1 MIVMK
6 RTGLALAAALFAGG
20 ATSAL
25 SAQIQGMPL
34 FTNPRY
40 GTGVRVHADIGQPT
54 EQGTALG
61 DLTVIQAGVSLA
73 LGPVGIGANVGS
85 LRANLE
91 ESQQCANQPTL
102 DCEDNYVTASALA
115 QIRVAGGG
123 RQSLSLSIF
132 GGASTDITAYD
143 IAGVEQPRLLTI
155 PVGASIGLR
164 IPLGLASL
172 SLWGAPRLN
181 VYKFV
186 NCDPTQQA
194 ICDETETKFRW
205 AAGADL
211 PIFRIISVRAA
222 FDSGKIGDETVSF
235 WGVGASIGIG
245 GMR

>member
-1 MIVMK
+1 MSVLK
-6 RTGLALAAALFAGG
+6 RAALVLAAALSAGG
-20 ATSAL
+20 AVNAL
-25 SAQIQGMPL
+25 AAQIQGMPL

-40 GTGVRVHADIGQPT
+40 GTGIRVHADIGQPT
-54 EQGTALG
+54 EQGSSLG

-123 RQSLSLSIF
+123 RQNLSLSVF

-155 PVGASIGLR
+155 PVGAAIGLR

-186 NCDPTQQA
+186 NCATGQEA

-205 AAGADL
+205 AVGADV

-222 FDSGKIGDETVSF
+222 FDSGKVGDETVSF